1 MFFTCGAGTDAELR
15 RYGVASDLMPE
26 SDFSANGLIKAIK
39 GFKGEKGFNGF
50 KGFKGLKVLRL
61 RSAKAGSAVADAL
74 RAVGALVDDFIL
86 YDNVAIAHADPLP
99 PFDAVHFAS
108 ASAVEAFVA
117 AYGVS
122 PLRGKDIFVMGEP
135 TRAALPSRLRPHARR
150 LAF

>member
-15 RYGVASDLMPE
+15 RYGVASDLMPA

-39 GFKGEKGFNGF
+39 DFKVEKGLKDDRDL
-50 KGFKGLKVLRL
+50 KGFKVLRL

-74 RAVGALVDDFIL
+74 RAVGAQVDDFIL
-86 YDNVAIAHADPLP
+86 YDNVAVAHADPLP

-122 PLRGKDIFVMGEP
+122 SLRGKDIFVMGEP
-135 TRAALPSRLRPHARR
+135 TRAALPPRLRLHARR
-150 LAF
+150 LVF